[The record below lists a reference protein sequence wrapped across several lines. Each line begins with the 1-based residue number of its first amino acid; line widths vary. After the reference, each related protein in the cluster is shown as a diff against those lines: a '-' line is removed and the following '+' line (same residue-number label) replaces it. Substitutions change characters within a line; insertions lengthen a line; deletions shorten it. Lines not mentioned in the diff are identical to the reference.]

1 MLAHGQQV
9 GHTLTEKR
17 KATLREVVPGRMNMV
32 VDVREEVLGV
42 LAPKI
47 IVTNRAVVRYASP
60 GGREQTGTPT

>member
-1 MLAHGQQV
+1 MLAHGQQF
-9 GHTLTEKR
+9 GHTLTEMR
-17 KATLREVVPGRMNMV
+17 EATLQVVVHGRINRV

-60 GGREQTGTPT
+60 GGRGQNGTPK